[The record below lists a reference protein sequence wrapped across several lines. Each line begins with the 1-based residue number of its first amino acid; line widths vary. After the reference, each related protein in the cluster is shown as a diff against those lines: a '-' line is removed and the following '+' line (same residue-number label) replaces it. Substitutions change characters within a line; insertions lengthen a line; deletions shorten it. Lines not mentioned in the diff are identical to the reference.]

1 MRGRVVDGCGGRVA
15 SMLLQ
20 AEEDVDA
27 LLNWAGC
34 WGIRSEARDGLTSD
48 DVLLVVQGEDD
59 LGDMLKPLDRGVRG
73 EEGVSDKED
82 EFLEWT
88 ELDCPAM
95 AGAIGVITR
104 SEAEVE
110 SQDDQVGGVSGIL
123 VRG

>member
-1 MRGRVVDGCGGRVA
+1 MREG
-15 SMLLQ
+15 L
-20 AEEDVDA
+20 A
-27 LLNWAGC
+27 LYG
-34 WGIRSEARDGLTSD
+34 
-48 DVLLVVQGEDD
+48 VLLVVQGEDD

-88 ELDCPAM
+88 ELDCPEM

-110 SQDDQVGGVSGIL
+110 SQDDQVGGVSSLL
-123 VRG
+123 VRGCVDGRHDGVENAKGGGFFSSD